1 MSHLLLVKVRLY
13 NKDISHEHK
22 YHDIKRC
29 ETKKLE
35 FLREIEKNGNPSK
48 QQQQKLKTNK
58 QKTWKILLIEFIET

>member
-48 QQQQKLKTNK
+48 QQQQN
-58 QKTWKILLIEFIET
+58 